1 MLKGHS
7 ADQCEIELRAAA
19 LGYPGKLVF
28 DALDLSIRPGRLTA
42 LCGPNGCGKSTAL
55 RAMRAM
61 LPTQAGSV
69 LLRDIPLSQIPA
81 KALAREIAML
91 TQSPTAPDE
100 MSVEQLVSLGRYA
113 HRRAFAPDA
122 RADREAVAAALAQT
136 NLAELAHRAIGTLS
150 GGQLQRVWIAMVLAQ
165 AAPVILLDE
174 PTNHLDIAH
183 ALEVLSLVQRLG
195 AQEGKTA
202 VVVLHDLNLAARFAD
217 DIVFFRAGQVAG
229 CGPVEAVFHQELIE
243 DVFGIECIV
252 RREEASGRPFCVPLA
267 ACPARR
273 DRLVQD

>member
-7 ADQCEIELRAAA
+7 ADQSEIELRAAA

-28 DALDLSIRPGRLTA
+28 DALDLAIRPGRLTA

-61 LPTQAGSV
+61 LPTQGGSV
-69 LLRDIPLSQIPA
+69 LLRDTPLSQIPA
-81 KALAREIAML
+81 RALAREIAML

-113 HRRAFAPDA
+113 HRRAFTPDA
-122 RADREAVAAALAQT
+122 RADREAVAVALAQT
-136 NLAELAHRAIGTLS
+136 NLTDLAHRAIGTLS

-195 AQEGKTA
+195 AQEGKTV

-229 CGPVEAVFHQELIE
+229 CGPVEEVFHQELIE

-252 RREEASGRPFCVPLA
+252 RREEASDRPFCVPLA

-273 DRLVQD
+273 DRLMQD

>member
-1 MLKGHS
+1 MPENNKS
-7 ADQCEIELRAAA
+7 EIELRGAA
-19 LGYPGKLVF
+19 LGYAGKLVF
-28 DALDLSIRPGRLTA
+28 ESLDLSIRAGRLTA

-61 LPTQAGSV
+61 LPAEAGDV
-69 LLRDIPLSQIPA
+69 LLKGRSVSEFPA

-91 TQSPTAPDE
+91 TQNPSAPEE
-100 MSVEQLVSLGRYA
+100 MTVAHLVSLGRYA
-113 HRRAFAPDA
+113 HRAGFSADA
-122 RADREAVAAALAQT
+122 RADRAAVAEALDST
-136 NLAELAHRAIGTLS
+136 NLTSLAERPIGTLS

-183 ALEVLSLVQRLG
+183 ALEVLSLVRRLG
-195 AQEGKTA
+195 AQEGKT
-202 VVVLHDLNLAARFAD
+202 VIVVLHDLNLAARFAD
-217 DIVFFRAGQVAG
+217 DIVFFSGGQVAG
-229 CGPVEAVFHQELIE
+229 SGEVNEVFRQELIE

-252 RREEASGRPFCVPLA
+252 RREEASERPYCIPLA

-273 DRLVQD
+273 DRLVQL